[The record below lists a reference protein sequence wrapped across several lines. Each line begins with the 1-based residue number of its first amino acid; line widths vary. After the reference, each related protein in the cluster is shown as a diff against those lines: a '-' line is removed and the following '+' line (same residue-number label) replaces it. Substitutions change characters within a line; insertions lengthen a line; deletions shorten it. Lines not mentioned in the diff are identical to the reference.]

1 MRLDREWRGA
11 EVVVDGGMLCIGLD
25 RSKKGR
31 VPFAIV
37 SLFFGEGAKG
47 MCKGRKEGR
56 KKEAVFQQM

>member
-1 MRLDREWRGA
+1 
-11 EVVVDGGMLCIGLD
+11 VVVDVGMLGIGLD

-47 MCKGRKEGR
+47 MCKGRKEET